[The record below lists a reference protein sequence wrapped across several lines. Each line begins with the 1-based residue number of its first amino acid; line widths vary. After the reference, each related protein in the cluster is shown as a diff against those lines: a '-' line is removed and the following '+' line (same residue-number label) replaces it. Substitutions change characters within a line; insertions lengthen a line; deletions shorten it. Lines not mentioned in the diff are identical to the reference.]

1 MYVDV
6 ALPIAQGPFTFELPS
21 ALAQQV
27 ECGCVVAVHLGERR
41 RVGGV
46 VVGKHNNR
54 PPYAK
59 IRPVEEVLFERP
71 MVTRQTIELWCWM
84 ADYYMCTL
92 GEVVRA
98 ALPSLIKPA
107 GLTDEE
113 FRRSIFRPREVDF
126 VRIVEGVTLPK
137 RARKQ
142 IEAAELIRSLSQQ
155 GEVRRATLAE
165 HGVSYAVLR
174 NLQQAGAIEIYT
186 KTVCSDTTTQ
196 PITTPTLSEAQK
208 EVFDALEQGL
218 RKQQTAL
225 LQGVAGSGKTEI
237 VMTLAARALAK
248 GHDVLWLVPEMSLSS
263 HFAERLRR
271 TFGDAVVLYH
281 SGLTERRRAEIV
293 WSLATSNTPRLV
305 VGVRSSVLLP
315 LRKLG
320 VVVVD
325 EEYDN
330 SYKQTDTAPRYSARD
345 CAIVLAAKHRAKTIL
360 CAATP
365 SMESLYNAFAGKYL
379 HIVLDERWGGATPP
393 KVVVSD
399 VRSSARR
406 GERQRFF
413 NMELR
418 DAIQSALD
426 RNEQT
431 ILFQERRGT
440 ASYVECSCGW
450 IPRCDRCNISLAQHG
465 NRLRCHYCG
474 RYYPLPEVCP
484 RCNSSELQPMGTGT
498 QQIEQYAK
506 ELYPNATVERLDRD
520 SASSPARIRE
530 IIHRMESHQTDILVG
545 TRLVTKGFDF
555 EGVTVTGI
563 LNADN
568 LLSVADFRASE
579 RALQTIM
586 QAAGRAGRR
595 TTQGVVVIQTANP
608 TNPIIVAAAQG
619 NYIAAA
625 RNILDERCE
634 FNYPPYCRM
643 IQIEVR
649 SEQYDEAVEA
659 AQAMARKARLPK
671 VEVLGPQPLMQEG
684 YGRGHAQLIILKID
698 RSATLSEIKQSLLTA
713 AADTRKR
720 WKKTAIVFN
729 VDPQ

>member
-21 ALAQQV
+21 ALASHV

-46 VVGKHNNR
+46 VVRKHDNR
-54 PPYAK
+54 PPYSK
-59 IRPVEEVLFERP
+59 IRMVEELLFDKP
-71 MVTRQTIELWCWM
+71 MVTTQTIQLWEWM
-84 ADYYMCTL
+84 AEYYMCTL

-107 GLTDEE
+107 GLTEDE
-113 FRRSIFRPREVDF
+113 FRSSLFRPREVDF
-126 VRIVEGVTLPK
+126 VRICEGVEPPK

-142 IEAAELIRSLSQQ
+142 SKALELIRTLLLK
-155 GEVRRATLAE
+155 GEVQRSELAE
-165 HGVSYAVLR
+165 QGVSYAVLR
-174 NLQQAGAIEIYT
+174 AMQQAGIIEIYP
-186 KTVCSDTTTQ
+186 KTICDTQ
-196 PITTPTLSEAQK
+196 QIHNITTPTLSEAQQQA
-208 EVFDALEQGL
+208 FDALEGGL
-218 RKQQTAL
+218 RKCDTAL

-237 VMTLAARALAK
+237 VMTLAARSLAK
-248 GHDVLWLVPEMSLSS
+248 GHDVLWLVPEMTLSS
-263 HFAERLRR
+263 HFAERLQR
-271 TFGDAVVLYH
+271 TFGNAVVLYH

-345 CAIVLAAKHRAKTIL
+345 CAIVLASKHRAKTIL

-365 SMESLYNAFAGKYL
+365 SMESLYNALAGKYL
-379 HIVLDERWGGATPP
+379 HITLDERWGGATPP
-393 KVVVSD
+393 TMVVSD

-406 GERQRFF
+406 GERRQFL
-413 NMELR
+413 NIELR
-418 DAIQSALD
+418 KAIQTALD
-426 RNEQT
+426 QGKQA

-440 ASYVECSCGW
+440 ASYIECECGW

-465 NRLRCHYCG
+465 DHLQCHYCG
-474 RYYPLPEVCP
+474 RNYALPAVCP
-484 RCNSSELQPMGTGT
+484 RCGSAEMRPMGTGT
-498 QQIEQYAK
+498 QQIEQYVK
-506 ELYPNATVERLDRD
+506 ELFPKATVERLDRD
-520 SASSPARIRE
+520 TASSPARIRD
-530 IIHRMESHQTDILVG
+530 IVHRMERHETDILVG

-595 TTQGVVVIQTANP
+595 TAQGVVVIQTAEP
-608 TNPIIVAAAQG
+608 TNPIIVAAAGGQ
-619 NYIAAA
+619 YVAAA
-625 RNILDERCE
+625 QNILNERHE
-634 FNYPPYCRM
+634 FNYPPYCRL

-649 SEQYDEAVEA
+649 SDMYGDAIGA
-659 AQAMARKARLPK
+659 AQALAKGLRLPK
-671 VEVLGPQPLMQEG
+671 VELLGPQPLSQEG
-684 YGRGHAQLIILKID
+684 YGRGHAQLIILKIS
-698 RSATLSEIKQSLLTA
+698 RNAALANIKQTI
-713 AADTRKR
+713 RKVAEDVR
-720 WKKTAIVFN
+720 KQWRKAVITFN